1 MTRKLTQ
8 TRRRLKNRS
17 KYSRSKRSH
26 SRNNKYKKTR
36 SRKYIKKR
44 RNMTRRRVLRGGL
57 DEYDDKF
64 NKFKKA
70 DQELIKIRQYKFFDN
85 LKKSLFNDALCEL
98 YKLYKYKIDGVT
110 NVFEIIIRRSSF
122 QNRYHRL
129 VFSSRPFRNTFSGI
143 TTSETLPNR
152 ILPKFLAYIL
162 SKIGEGGYIPCN
174 GKKLYFIAVNSDE
187 ESDSDTLIYML
198 QELFE
203 ALDFVG
209 SSHGSNTI
217 SYAMHGDSIGKHQ
230 GDDAFKSLLDVLNK
244 LKDDE
249 RINDNTRAQIEDI
262 LTHIMIPQSN
272 GSTVYVINTSI
283 FNRLIKL
290 FFGTLDDEDDR
301 QSIIDSLSSILASSQ
316 ESMN

>member
-1 MTRKLTQ
+1 MTRRLTR

-17 KYSRSKRSH
+17 KHSRSKRGH

-36 SRKYIKKR
+36 CVKYIKKR
-44 RNMTRRRVLRGGL
+44 RRITLRRVLRGGL
-57 DEYDDKF
+57 DYDDEF
-64 NKFKKA
+64 DKFKKA
-70 DQELIKIRQYKFFDN
+70 DQLRIQHYEYNFFHN
-85 LKKSLFNDALCEL
+85 LKISLFDKALCEL
-98 YKLYKYKIDGVT
+98 YKLYKYKIDGVE

-129 VFSSRPFRNTFSGI
+129 VFSSRPFRNTFTRI

-152 ILPKFLAYIL
+152 ILPQFLAYIL
-162 SKIGEGGYIPCN
+162 SKIGEGGYILCN
-174 GKKLYFIAVNSDE
+174 GKELYFIAVKSDE
-187 ESDSDTLIYML
+187 RSDTLIYML
-198 QELFE
+198 QELFD

-217 SYAMHGDSIGKHQ
+217 SYAMHDDSVGKHQ
-230 GDDAFKSLLDVLNK
+230 GDKAFDSLLDVLNK
-244 LKDDE
+244 LKDYR
-249 RINDNTRAQIEDI
+249 RIDGKTRAQIEDI

-290 FFGTLDDEDDR
+290 LFGKIDDED
-301 QSIIDSLSSILASSQ
+301 DSLSSILASSQ
-316 ESMN
+316 ESIEKVD

>member
-1 MTRKLTQ
+1 
-8 TRRRLKNRS
+8 
-17 KYSRSKRSH
+17 
-26 SRNNKYKKTR
+26 
-36 SRKYIKKR
+36 
-44 RNMTRRRVLRGGL
+44 MTRRRVLRGGL
-57 DEYDDKF
+57 DDYDDKF
-64 NKFKKA
+64 NKFKKT

-85 LKKSLFNDALCEL
+85 LKKSLFNEALCEL
-98 YKLYKYKIDGVT
+98 YKLYKYKIDGVE

-162 SKIGEGGYIPCN
+162 SKIGKGGYILCN
-174 GKKLYFIAVNSDE
+174 GKELYFIAVKSDE
-187 ESDSDTLIYML
+187 RGDTLIYML
-198 QELFE
+198 QELFD

-209 SSHGSNTI
+209 SSHSSNTI
-217 SYAMHGDSIGKHQ
+217 SYAMNAHSVVKHQ

-244 LKDDE
+244 LKDDV
-249 RINDNTRAQIEDI
+249 RIDGKTRAQIEDI
-262 LTHIMIPQSN
+262 LTHIMIPQGN

-290 FFGTLDDEDDR
+290 LFGTIDDEDDR
-301 QSIIDSLSSILASSQ
+301 QSLSDSLSSILASSQ
-316 ESMN
+316 ESIEETD

>member
-1 MTRKLTQ
+1 MTRRLTR

-26 SRNNKYKKTR
+26 SRNKTR
-36 SRKYIKKR
+36 SAKYIKNWR
-44 RNMTRRRVLRGGL
+44 GITRRRVLRGGL
-57 DEYDDKF
+57 VYDYEFD
-64 NKFKKA
+64 KFKKA
-70 DQELIKIRQYKFFDN
+70 DQNLIKIRQYKFFNN
-85 LKKSLFNDALCEL
+85 LKMSLFNEALCEL
-98 YKLYKYKIDGVT
+98 YKLYKYKIDGVE

-129 VFSSRPFRNTFSGI
+129 VFSSRPFRNTFTGI

-152 ILPKFLAYIL
+152 ILPQFLAYIL
-162 SKIGEGGYIPCN
+162 SKIGEGGFIFCK

-187 ESDSDTLIYML
+187 TGDTLIYML

-217 SYAMHGDSIGKHQ
+217 SYAMRGDSIGKHQ
-230 GDDAFKSLLDVLNK
+230 GDEAFKSLLDVLNK
-244 LKDDE
+244 LKDDV
-249 RINDNTRAQIEDI
+249 RIDSKTQAQIRDI
-262 LTHIMIPQSN
+262 LTHIMIPQDD

-290 FFGTLDDEDDR
+290 FFGKIDDEDDTK
-301 QSIIDSLSSILASSQ
+301 SIIDSLSSSRTSSQ
-316 ESMN
+316 VSI

>member
-26 SRNNKYKKTR
+26 SRNKTR

-57 DEYDDKF
+57 DDYEDEF
-64 NKFKKA
+64 NKFSTPIQK
-70 DQELIKIRQYKFFDN
+70 DIEYYQEMFFDM
-85 LKKSLFNDALCEL
+85 LKKSRFDKALCKL
-98 YKLYKYKIDGVT
+98 YQLYKYKIDGVK
-110 NVFEIIIRRSSF
+110 NVFEIIIRHSSF
-122 QNRYHRL
+122 QNTYHRL

-152 ILPKFLAYIL
+152 ILPQFLAYIL
-162 SKIGEGGYIPCN
+162 SKIGECGYIVCK
-174 GKKLYFIAVNSDE
+174 GKKLYFIAV
-187 ESDSDTLIYML
+187 ESNEDRDTLIYML
-198 QELFE
+198 QELFD

-217 SYAMHGDSIGKHQ
+217 SYAMRDDSGINHQ
-230 GDDAFKSLLDVLNK
+230 GDTAFKSLLDVLNK
-244 LKDDE
+244 LKDDD
-249 RINDNTRAQIEDI
+249 RIDGKTRAQIKDI
-262 LTHIMIPQSN
+262 LTHITIPQGD

-290 FFGTLDDEDDR
+290 FFGTIDDEDDR
-301 QSIIDSLSSILASSQ
+301 QSIIDSLSSIRTSSQ
-316 ESMN
+316 ESIEVAD

>member
-1 MTRKLTQ
+1 
-8 TRRRLKNRS
+8 
-17 KYSRSKRSH
+17 
-26 SRNNKYKKTR
+26 
-36 SRKYIKKR
+36 
-44 RNMTRRRVLRGGL
+44 MTRRRVLRGGL
-57 DEYDDKF
+57 NYDVE
-64 NKFKKA
+64 FKKFSIPIKK
-70 DQELIKIRQYKFFDN
+70 DIEYYQESFFDN
-85 LKKSLFNDALCEL
+85 LKKSIFDKALCEL
-98 YKLYKYKIDGVT
+98 YQLYKYKIDGVK
-110 NVFEIIIRRSSF
+110 NVFEIIIRRRSF
-122 QNRYHRL
+122 QNTYHRL
-129 VFSSRPFRNTFSGI
+129 VFSPRPFRNTFSGI

-249 RINDNTRAQIEDI
+249 RIDDNTRAQIIDI
-262 LTHIMIPQSN
+262 LTHIMIPQGD
-272 GSTVYVINTSI
+272 GSIVYVINTSI